1 MNGLYADSI
10 SKSYEGK
17 AILTDIF
24 LSCQVGEIVGLL
36 GRNGSGKSTMLKIF
50 FGSIPAE
57 YRFMK
62 IDGIVNG
69 SMFENRNLIGYLP
82 QDSFLPSNLKVRKA
96 ISLFCKSRT
105 EVEELESEPMLKPIL
120 DTKCG
125 DISGGESRV
134 LEILLVLNS
143 KANYILM
150 DEPFNGVA
158 PIYKEQIKEW
168 IRAKSNQKGF
178 IITDHD
184 YENILSAS
192 TRLMLMHDGG
202 TKQLESRSEL
212 VEWGYLRAE

>member
-1 MNGLYADSI
+1 M
-10 SKSYEGK
+10 
-17 AILTDIF
+17 
-24 LSCQVGEIVGLL
+24 
-36 GRNGSGKSTMLKIF
+36 
-50 FGSIPAE
+50 
-57 YRFMK
+57 
-62 IDGIVNG
+62 
-69 SMFENRNLIGYLP
+69 GYLP